1 MTETVAQVRAAFEE
15 AFRRG
20 LAAVDPAAAVKTEL
34 EALGIEGPVTVI
46 AIGKAARSMA
56 RGAIEVLEDQVAGGV
71 VVSPDPPG
79 RPGSSPLR
87 CLQGGHPIPT
97 VASLEAGRT
106 VMAEA
111 AGAKGTLLVLISGG
125 ASALA
130 EVPAGGVSLTD
141 LASTYMVLLRSG
153 LPIEDMNT
161 VRRHLSVLKNGGLLA
176 ATSAPTV
183 TLLIADVVG
192 ADVTAIGSGPTL
204 PDSSTSADA
213 LGVAARAGILEMLPT
228 GALEALRTS
237 ADPPTPS
244 ASHRWAIV
252 ADGTSAVRAAADY
265 LQMSGFNTE
274 VDPNPL
280 TGEAAEQGSR
290 VALEAPPSIITVR
303 HGETVVAVRG
313 DSPGG
318 RNQHAALAAALAL
331 DGQVAVFAAL
341 ASDGRDG
348 LTEAAGAIVD
358 GETCQRIRAAGLDPE
373 ESLAGCRSHFALA
386 ASGDLVVTGPTG
398 TNVADIWLAWRK
410 PMPTEPMP
418 TESSYTLT
426 ST

>member
-1 MTETVAQVRAAFEE
+1 MTEVVARVRSAIEE

-20 LAAVDPAAAVKTEL
+20 LAAVDPAAAVKAQL
-34 EALGIEGPVTVI
+34 EAFDIEGPVTVI

-56 RGAIEVLEDQVAGGV
+56 QGAIEILEDQVVGGV
-71 VVSPDPPG
+71 VVSPDPPDG
-79 RPGSSPLR
+79 PGSSRLR
-87 CLQGGHPIPT
+87 CLQGGHPIPS

-111 AGAKGTLLVLISGG
+111 AEAEGTMLVLISGG

-130 EVPAGGVSLTD
+130 EVPADGVTLAD
-141 LASTYMVLLRSG
+141 LAATYSVLLRAG

-161 VRRHLSVLKNGGLLA
+161 VRRHLSALKNGGLLA

-192 ADVTAIGSGPTL
+192 TDFTTVGSGPTL
-204 PDSSTSADA
+204 PDASTPADA
-213 LGVAARAGILEMLPT
+213 LGIVAEAGILGLLPP
-228 GALEALRTS
+228 AVLAALRTTPH
-237 ADPPTPS
+237 PPPS
-244 ASHRWAIV
+244 PASHRWAI
-252 ADGTSAVRAAADY
+252 ATDGTSAVRAAAEF
-265 LQMSGFNTE
+265 LRTTGFSTE

-280 TGEAAEQGSR
+280 IGDAAEQGRR
-290 VALEAPPSIITVR
+290 VALEAPPSLITVR
-303 HGETVVAVRG
+303 HGETVVTVRG

-331 DGQVAVFAAL
+331 DGRVAVFGAL

-358 GETCQRIRAAGLDPE
+358 GGTCQRIRAAGLDPE
-373 ESLAGCRSHFALA
+373 EALAGCRSHDALA
-386 ASGDLVVTGPTG
+386 ASRDLVVTGPTG
-398 TNVADIWLAWRK
+398 TNVADIWMAWRE
-410 PMPTEPMP
+410 PTTIEGG
-418 TESSYTLT
+418 YTFT

>member
-1 MTETVAQVRAAFEE
+1 MTEIVARVRSASEE

-20 LAAVDPAAAVKTEL
+20 LAAVDPAAAVKAKL
-34 EALGIEGPVTVI
+34 ETLEIEGPVTVI

-56 RGAIEVLEDQVAGGV
+56 QGALEVLEDQVAGGV
-71 VVSPDPPG
+71 VVSPDPPTG
-79 RPGSSPLR
+79 PGSLRLR
-87 CLQGGHPIPT
+87 CLQGGHPIPNG
-97 VASLEAGRT
+97 ASLEAGRT

-111 AGAKGTLLVLISGG
+111 AGARGTMLVLISGG

-130 EVPAGGVSLTD
+130 EVPADGVTLAD
-141 LASTYMVLLRSG
+141 LAATYTVLLRAG
-153 LPIEDMNT
+153 LPIEDMNII
-161 VRRHLSVLKNGGLLA
+161 RRHLSALKNGGLLA
-176 ATSAPTV
+176 AASVPTV

-192 ADVTAIGSGPTL
+192 ADSTAIGSGPTL
-204 PDSSTSADA
+204 PDSSTPADA
-213 LGVAARAGILEMLPT
+213 LGIVARAGIPGLLPP
-228 GALEALRTS
+228 AVLAALRTT
-237 ADPPTPS
+237 AHPPTAT

-252 ADGTSAVRAAADY
+252 TDGTSAVRAAAEF
-265 LQMSGFNTE
+265 LRMTGFNTD

-280 TGEAAEQGSR
+280 IGDAAEQGR
-290 VALEAPPSIITVR
+290 RMALEVPPSIITVR
-303 HGETVVAVRG
+303 HGETVVTVRG

-358 GETCQRIRAAGLDPE
+358 GGTCQRIRAAGLDPGDA
-373 ESLAGCRSHFALA
+373 LAGCRSHIALA

-398 TNVADIWLAWRK
+398 TNVADIWMAWR
-410 PMPTEPMP
+410 EPRQRARVIH
-418 TESSYTLT
+418 
-426 ST
+426 

>member
-1 MTETVAQVRAAFEE
+1 MTEMVALVRAAFEE

-34 EALGIEGPVTVI
+34 ATLGIEGPVTVI

-56 RGAIEVLEDQVAGGV
+56 GGAIEVLKDQVAGGV
-71 VVSPDPPG
+71 VVSPDPPD
-79 RPGSSPLR
+79 GSGFSRLR
-87 CLQGGHPIPT
+87 CLQGGHPIPSR
-97 VASLEAGRT
+97 ASLEAGQT
-106 VMAEA
+106 VLAEA

-130 EVPAGGVSLTD
+130 EVPASGVSLTD
-141 LASTYMVLLRSG
+141 LASTYMVLLRAG
-153 LPIEDMNT
+153 LPIEDINT

-176 ATSAPTV
+176 ATGAQTV

-213 LGVAARAGILEMLPT
+213 LGVAARAGILEMLPL

-252 ADGTSAVRAAADY
+252 ADGTSAVRAAADF
-265 LQMSGFNTE
+265 LRMTGFTTE

-280 TGEAAEQGSR
+280 TGDAAEQGTR
-290 VALEAPPSIITVR
+290 VSSEAPRSTVTVR
-303 HGETVVAVRG
+303 HGETVVTVRG

-318 RNQHAALAAALAL
+318 RNQHASLAAALAIE
-331 DGQVAVFAAL
+331 GQVAVFAAL
-341 ASDGRDG
+341 SSDGRDG
-348 LTEAAGAIVD
+348 LTEAAGAVVD

-398 TNVADIWLAWRK
+398 TNVADIWMAWRG
-410 PMPTEPMP
+410 PVPIESGP
-418 TESSYTLT
+418 TESGYTLT